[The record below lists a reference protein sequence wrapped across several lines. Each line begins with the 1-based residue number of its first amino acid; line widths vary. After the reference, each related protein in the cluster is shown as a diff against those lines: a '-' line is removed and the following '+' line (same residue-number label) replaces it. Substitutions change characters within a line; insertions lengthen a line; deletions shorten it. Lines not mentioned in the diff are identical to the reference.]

1 MIVLFWSRATTD
13 LLRSFGWGIAALHRE
28 NAATK
33 LPFLAAR
40 PHSVYRSRREV
51 RGRRF
56 DAREIDC
63 ARRTMIR
70 MFSARRDCGR
80 GCLMGKA
87 HLVVR
92 AEVPDPA
99 DRAAFDHWYATD
111 HLPWA
116 MRVFGA
122 RSGWRCWSRTDPGVH
137 YAFYEFADIDEV
149 RAATD
154 AEKIVPL
161 VADFDRVWGSRVSQR
176 REIVEIV
183 QEIGSSVP

>member
-1 MIVLFWSRATTD
+1 
-13 LLRSFGWGIAALHRE
+13 
-28 NAATK
+28 
-33 LPFLAAR
+33 
-40 PHSVYRSRREV
+40 
-51 RGRRF
+51 
-56 DAREIDC
+56 
-63 ARRTMIR
+63 
-70 MFSARRDCGR
+70 
-80 GCLMGKA
+80 MGTA

-122 RSGWRCWSRTDPGVH
+122 RRGGRCWSRTDPGVH
-137 YAFYEFADIDEV
+137 YAFYEFADINEV
-149 RAATD
+149 RAATG

-161 VADFDRVWGSRVSQR
+161 VADFDRVWGSRVSRR

-183 QEIGSSVP
+183 EEIGSSAP